1 MAENQGVSAFPLPPS
16 KYVNMYT
23 DENVKRGRAPLPPPP
38 IQVCYYKKGMVT
50 ISAKSL
56 FLFYIPFLLSMMLIS
71 KVF

>member
-38 IQVCYYKKGMVT
+38 IQVSYYKKGMHGHV
-50 ISAKSL
+50 SATSFSYFNTCIFHFFCK
-56 FLFYIPFLLSMMLIS
+56 
-71 KVF
+71 